1 MSLSFGIPTELDIA
15 NILTLAGVYIGVTGN
30 RFQYG
35 SGSNSTL
42 MVSDS
47 GAFANLTLLNS
58 TSGVLYAQTAASGTL
73 LYNLIQGISGFD
85 LSTFATTGSLNA
97 LSGFVLA
104 VSGFLET
111 SNTSAMVSGSN
122 TLPSANFVGDNTTA
136 TVTLSGVGTVV
147 VSALPAVTGQS
158 GYNAQTYAT
167 MAGLSSVLDNS
178 LIKAMDNYLYFGAQ
192 PNGTSGMAIAGAG
205 NNGTGSFAILTN
217 IYVLNSGD
225 PVSGFGI
232 VGGNASNAFALS
244 CSGLYLWAGQRNV
257 AGFPPIVYT
266 TQLNTGQWYS
276 VGYVRNSVTATAQTG
291 YIYVNG
297 QVVASGID
305 TKNYGGSYNFIGQL
319 GSITQPPVGVFTGFL
334 NNFAIFTNIPL
345 STAQVNNF
353 IWYGRDPS
361 LGIQPVIDFTAGII
375 SGNILYS
382 KGANNTNI
390 TYAQNVIPITFNDR
404 VVNLA
409 LTVSGHGN
417 DNAINLSGQLTSLS
431 GFTTGLSGFDSS
443 TYATIFNLT
452 QSGIIFEGQLASLS
466 GWAASALNL
475 QLTGSAL
482 YLDIVGLSGVMGG
495 ISGGLQAQIVG
506 GNGTQLKVTGSS
518 TLATTTLTG
527 IGGVTITLAGS
538 TIFVSG
544 AGVGTFDPLGSAA
557 NTGQLL
563 YGLLTSSSGQTS
575 IAANEVIFTS
585 GGIFAGSPNLVYNV
599 TGNFLN
605 IGQGVI
611 LPWNPLSITSGSTG
625 YTQVTLMNP
634 TTASGAST
642 DWIITADSG
651 NDTRFYL
658 DVGVNSSIYNVVS
671 GMGSG
676 FDGYVYLQGGT
687 GSLAPGRG
695 NLYVGTTSSGTFVF
709 LFAGNVSGQP
719 SAAIDAS
726 GINLPNS
733 VYSYRIN
740 NVPITSMFNSIGST
754 LSGGL
759 TNTGAALYAMIT
771 GSSGQGYNILNVT
784 MFGAVG
790 NAINND
796 TFAIQQAINFY
807 QNNNNRFSEL
817 YFPALNYYRTGILH
831 VTGSNLRFNGDGRA
845 NLIASGVNDFQIIN
859 ISGDTVGVS
868 GIVWD
873 GINIFGGMT
882 GNANISQS
890 SGCITLTNTV
900 STTIRNSNIKNTA
913 GVCVLLN
920 GSNYLPT
927 IDSNQFENYYIGV
940 YSQTANLTSI
950 ITSTGH
956 PDRVQITNNRFLNG
970 WGGPGYNYGG
980 GIKLQSPLSPASAT
994 TGLNLPTGYCR
1005 GCLVANNR
1013 MNNPGQMGIECWGNI
1028 ADSVVT
1034 NNMIEGAGWGISI
1047 ANGSMNITVSNNTVQ
1062 AGSGSAWGIEAADSS
1077 NITIVGNTVDGSTG
1091 YGSNVLPVQV
1101 PGFNGI
1107 TCNGV
1112 WFTPNYYNVL
1122 GNTVKN
1128 CNSNHIYNIYAQ
1140 NVNIIGNSIM
1150 CSGSGVSPIG
1160 FYSLASSFVNF
1171 SNNSVNMVT
1180 GGFFAFIDASAT
1192 MSNGQQPNISGITI
1206 ANNDFNGS
1214 VNQQGILLYSATT
1227 GSNCNVLIEN
1237 NRTHNVR
1244 YIGLG
1249 GMNTPGG
1256 SANFVPGQMMV
1267 GLTSAGVNTNAAA
1280 SYTLRN
1286 NLGNPSGVG
1295 YFIYDAIFPI
1305 PTYQLSY
1312 QYNTQFTP
1320 LATGWYRIISGGYQ
1334 YVGGTIKLGIGAGNA
1349 FDGNSALDEEFHIS
1363 VPGYGIANGTID
1375 WVRHGQ
1381 YNGPT
1386 VSAVRIGSDGGST
1399 ITCDLLLAS
1408 TGSSP
1413 IYVNAFGPM
1422 MEPLITAV
1430 TSGAK
1435 IPNSNVVVM
1444 MANNAGGLATTNTL
1458 FVSGG
1463 ATLGSTVSLPGIA
1476 TAGTASIGSASLP
1489 ASPVAF
1495 MTFTITGVNFKVPYY
1510 NV

>member
-47 GAFANLTLLNS
+47 GAFTNLTLLNS

-192 PNGTSGMAIAGAG
+192 PNGTSGLPISQFA
-205 NNGTGSFAILTN
+205 NTSTGSFAILAN
-217 IYVLNSGD
+217 INILNAGD
-225 PVSGFGI
+225 PLLGFGI
-232 VGGNASNAFALS
+232 MGGNLNTSNAFTFG
-244 CSGLYLWAGQRNV
+244 CSGMQLWAGGRLV
-257 AGFPPIVYT
+257 PAVMYT
-266 TQLNTGQWYS
+266 TPLNTGQWYN
-276 VGYVRNSVTATAQTG
+276 VGYLKNGPQKTG
-291 YIYVNG
+291 YLYVNG
-297 QVVASGID
+297 QVVASGAD
-305 TKNYGGSYNFIGQL
+305 NNSYNGLYSQIGQL
-319 GSITQPPVGVFTGFL
+319 GLLAAAPTGVFTGFL
-334 NNFAIFTNIPL
+334 NNLAIFNVLLTTTQI
-345 STAQVNNF
+345 NNF
-353 IWYGRDPS
+353 IWYGEDPS
-361 LGIQPVIDFTAGII
+361 FTPPLYDITAGVI
-375 SGNILYS
+375 SGNVLFN
-382 KGANNTNI
+382 KRPGQNNVV
-390 TYAQNVIPITFNDR
+390 YGPNVIPVTFNDR
-404 VVNLA
+404 LVALA
-409 LTVSGHGN
+409 MAPSGQAN
-417 DNAINLSGQLTSLS
+417 NNSINLSGQLASLS

-671 GMGSG
+671 GLGSG

-709 LFAGNVSGQP
+709 LFAGNISGQP

-817 YFPALNYYRTGILH
+817 YFPALNYYRTGILY

-859 ISGDTVGVS
+859 ISGGTVGVS

-900 STTIRNSNIKNTA
+900 SVIVRNSNIKNTA

-980 GIKLQSPLSPASAT
+980 GIKLQSPLSPASST
-994 TGLNLPTGYCR
+994 TGLNLPSGYCR
-1005 GCLVANNR
+1005 GALIANNR

-1028 ADSVVT
+1028 ADSVIS
-1034 NNMIEGAGWGISI
+1034 NNTIEGAGWGVSI
-1047 ANGSMNITVSNNTVQ
+1047 ANGSLNITVSNNTVQ

-1077 NITIVGNTVDGSTG
+1077 NVTIIGNTVDGSTG
-1091 YGSNVLPVQV
+1091 YGAGVLPVFV

-1112 WFTPNYYNVL
+1112 SFTPNFYNVI
-1122 GNTVKN
+1122 GNTIKN
-1128 CNSNHIYNIYAQ
+1128 CLGNHIYNVYAQ
-1140 NVNIIGNSIM
+1140 NVNIVSNIIL
-1150 CSGSGVSPIG
+1150 CSGSGVGPVG

-1180 GGFFAFIDASAT
+1180 GGFFAFIDASAI

-1214 VNQQGILLYSATT
+1214 VNQQGILLYSSTT

-1244 YIGLG
+1244 YVGIG

-1256 SANFVPGQMMV
+1256 SANFIPSQMMV
-1267 GLTSAGVNTNAAA
+1267 GINSAGVNTNAAA

-1295 YFIYDAIFPI
+1295 YFIYDAVFPI

-1349 FDGNSALDEEFHIS
+1349 FDGNSALDEEFQIS
-1363 VPGYGIANGTID
+1363 VPGYGISNGTID
-1375 WVRHGQ
+1375 WTRHSQ

-1386 VSAVRIGSDGGST
+1386 ISAVRIGSDGGST
-1399 ITCDLLLAS
+1399 ILCDLLLAN

-1422 MEPLITAV
+1422 MEPLLTTV